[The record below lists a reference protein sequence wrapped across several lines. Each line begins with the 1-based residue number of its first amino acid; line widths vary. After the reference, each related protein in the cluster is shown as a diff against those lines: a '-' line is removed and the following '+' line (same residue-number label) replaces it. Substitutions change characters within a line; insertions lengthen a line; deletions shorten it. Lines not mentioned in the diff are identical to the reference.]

1 MPFDITGILMTFNL
15 PAGDLCAA
23 KFSDGEW
30 YRAKVEKVAG
40 SQVRR
45 FFKKRV
51 NELTSNFFYRLLN
64 FYFLFRFLFLFY
76 LFSKLLRLYL
86 LLFSFLS
93 NLLLF
98 LFDSLHLILELFS
111 PLFVFLLR

>member
-1 MPFDITGILMTFNL
+1 MTFNL

-51 NELTSNFFYRLLN
+51 NELTSNFLSFGFAGQLAVHRL
-64 FYFLFRFLFLFY
+64 R
-76 LFSKLLRLYL
+76 
-86 LLFSFLS
+86 
-93 NLLLF
+93 
-98 LFDSLHLILELFS
+98 
-111 PLFVFLLR
+111 

>member
-1 MPFDITGILMTFNL
+1 MLTFDF

-40 SQVRR
+40 SQVML

-51 NELTSNFFYRLLN
+51 DELNSNFLLQFY
-64 FYFLFRFLFLFY
+64 
-76 LFSKLLRLYL
+76 
-86 LLFSFLS
+86 
-93 NLLLF
+93 
-98 LFDSLHLILELFS
+98 
-111 PLFVFLLR
+111 

>member
-1 MPFDITGILMTFNL
+1 MTFNL

-51 NELTSNFFYRLLN
+51 NELTSNFFYRLDLQVSLLYIDYGN
-64 FYFLFRFLFLFY
+64 RETTTAVKCAGLPAAFASHAAFAQEYALACIALPKDVCT
-76 LFSKLLRLYL
+76 KL
-86 LLFSFLS
+86 
-93 NLLLF
+93 
-98 LFDSLHLILELFS
+98 
-111 PLFVFLLR
+111 

>member
-1 MPFDITGILMTFNL
+1 MTFNL

-40 SQVRR
+40 SQVRP

-51 NELTSNFFYRLLN
+51 NELTSNFFIDWICRSACCTSITVTGKQRQQSSARVFRPPSLLTRLSLKSTPWRASPCPKMYAPSCNVLN
-64 FYFLFRFLFLFY
+64 
-76 LFSKLLRLYL
+76 
-86 LLFSFLS
+86 
-93 NLLLF
+93 
-98 LFDSLHLILELFS
+98 
-111 PLFVFLLR
+111 